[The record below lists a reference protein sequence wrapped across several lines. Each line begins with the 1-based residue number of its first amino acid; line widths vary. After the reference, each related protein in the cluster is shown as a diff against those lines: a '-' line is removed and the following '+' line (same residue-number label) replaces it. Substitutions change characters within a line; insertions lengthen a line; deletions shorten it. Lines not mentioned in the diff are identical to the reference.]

1 MRTTES
7 IAQIATALAS
17 AQAEMHNPVKDR
29 VARVKSDKADY
40 TYNYADLSSVLDA
53 VRPPLAKHGI
63 ALLQTAEVT
72 PPTVVEGS
80 NGPYRM
86 SQLVMTTRLV
96 HSSGE
101 WIETALSSEV
111 DPDAKIQTLGSAIT
125 YLRRYA
131 LQAIVGVVAEEDDDG
146 NAAQGTKAATAPRAS
161 ANGNHAPARR
171 PAGDQQ
177 PAHGP
182 APAAGAA
189 GAAAAKP
196 LTPKQRYEAACEA
209 ITERLGSKAGHE
221 LIMDVRNK
229 HGGDHATD
237 DQKRL
242 VLEKLEAE
250 AATGLAPT
258 PAGA

>member
-7 IAQIATALAS
+7 IAQIATALAA
-17 AQAEMHNPVKDR
+17 AQGEMHNPVKDR

-72 PPTVVEGS
+72 PPAMVEGA
-80 NGPYRM
+80 NGSYRV
-86 SQLVMTTRLV
+86 SQLVLTTRLV

-101 WIETALSSEV
+101 WIETQLSSEV

-146 NAAQGTKAATAPRAS
+146 NAAQGTKAATAPRAAS
-161 ANGNHAPARR
+161 NGSNPPTRR

-177 PAHGP
+177 PANGA

-189 GAAAAKP
+189 SAAAPRP
-196 LTPKQRYEAACEA
+196 LTAKQRYENACEA
-209 ITERLGSKAGHE
+209 INERLGSAAGHKMIMSVRSKYGGENMTEAQRVLLLKE
-221 LIMDVRNK
+221 LE
-229 HGGDHATD
+229 
-237 DQKRL
+237 RL
-242 VLEKLEAE
+242 VASGV
-250 AATGLAPT
+250 APAT
-258 PAGA
+258 AGA